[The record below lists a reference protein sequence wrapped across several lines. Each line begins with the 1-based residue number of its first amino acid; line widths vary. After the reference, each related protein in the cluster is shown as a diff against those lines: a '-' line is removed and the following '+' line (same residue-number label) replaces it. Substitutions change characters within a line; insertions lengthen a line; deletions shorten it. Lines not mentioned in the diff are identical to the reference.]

1 MGRPNISCWNIHQ
14 NRFYVSAI
22 VVGTVVATRIV
33 GTAVPTKVFGTAIKE
48 MFVPAIRNLFKEKTE
63 RSICPGL
70 IFSAQLSARALF
82 FPNSKVEQI

>member
-33 GTAVPTKVFGTAIKE
+33 GTAVPTKVVGTWNNYE
-48 MFVPAIRNLFKEKTE
+48 TNVCSNNH
-63 RSICPGL
+63 C
-70 IFSAQLSARALF
+70 
-82 FPNSKVEQI
+82 